1 MPQQLLNID
10 WLAVSEGVGL
20 GALEA
25 TGPPTFFSA
34 PTKGK
39 STSTNSRSWKFKKS
53 CQVKWYQDIGFD
65 VKRMTFNTCS
75 ILHLSIKTMY
85 YIFSDINMLKT
96 LH

>member
-1 MPQQLLNID
+1 MKHNYQLKTKQSIILITFRQQLLLPQQLLNID

-39 STSTNSRSWKFKKS
+39 STSTNSRS
-53 CQVKWYQDIGFD
+53 
-65 VKRMTFNTCS
+65 
-75 ILHLSIKTMY
+75 
-85 YIFSDINMLKT
+85 
-96 LH
+96 